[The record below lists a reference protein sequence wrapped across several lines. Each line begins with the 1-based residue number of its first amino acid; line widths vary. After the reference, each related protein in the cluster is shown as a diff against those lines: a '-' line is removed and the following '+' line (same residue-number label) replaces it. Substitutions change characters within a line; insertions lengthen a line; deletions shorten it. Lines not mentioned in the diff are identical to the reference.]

1 MSKLAFAVWPVVSI
15 ALRSTV
21 LITVALLLI
30 MVLLPAALG
39 AVGPQVP
46 IVADG

>member
-1 MSKLAFAVWPVVSI
+1 MSKIASTCWPVVSI

-21 LITVALLLI
+21 LITVAVLLI

-39 AVGPQVP
+39 AAGPPVSIGP
-46 IVADG
+46 

>member
-1 MSKLAFAVWPVVSI
+1 MSKLASAALPVVSVV
-15 ALRSTV
+15 LRSSA
-21 LITVALLLI
+21 LIAVAVLLI

-46 IVADG
+46 IGR

>member
-1 MSKLAFAVWPVVSI
+1 MSKIAAELWPVVSV

-21 LITVALLLI
+21 LITVAVLLI

-39 AVGPQVP
+39 AVGPPVP
-46 IVADG
+46 LGH

>member
-1 MSKLAFAVWPVVSI
+1 MSKIALATWPLVSV

-21 LITVALLLI
+21 LITVAALLI

-39 AVGPQVP
+39 AVEP
-46 IVADG
+46 

>member
-1 MSKLAFAVWPVVSI
+1 MSKITFAFWPVVSV

-21 LITVALLLI
+21 LITVAVLLI

-39 AVGPQVP
+39 TVGP
-46 IVADG
+46 